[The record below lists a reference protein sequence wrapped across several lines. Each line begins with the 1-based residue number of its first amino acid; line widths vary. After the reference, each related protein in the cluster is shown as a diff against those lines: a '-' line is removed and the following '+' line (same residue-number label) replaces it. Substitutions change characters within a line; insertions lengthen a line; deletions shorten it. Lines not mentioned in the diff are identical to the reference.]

1 MKANK
6 NSNDLLVDATRAMRE
21 MVLAEL
27 FSPAE
32 TVQEDSAAL
41 RLLPAGM
48 QHCVLCFHG
57 LQEEKLQAEDSDA
70 YETLLKEVLRYGDET
85 VIARYAE
92 VGTELPVPELRK
104 IARQF
109 FEARRWREAVLFYQQ
124 LPADAPEVDVDF
136 WYGVGVCCMNL
147 KIYETALEC
156 FEKAK
161 TLGWKLKN
169 IDTYISW
176 CKEGLA

>member
-1 MKANK
+1 MKEYK
-6 NSNDLLVDATRAMRE
+6 DSNELLVDATRAMRE
-21 MVLAEL
+21 LVLAEL

-32 TVQEDSAAL
+32 TVQKDLAVL

-48 QHCVLCFHG
+48 QHCVCCFHG
-57 LQEEKLQAEDSDA
+57 LQEQPLQTEDSDA

-85 VIARYAE
+85 VISRYAE
-92 VGTELPVPELRK
+92 IGIELPVPELRK

-109 FEARRWREAVLFYQQ
+109 FGARRWREAMLFYQQ
-124 LPADAPEVDVDF
+124 LPADAPEVDMDF

-147 KIYETALEC
+147 KVYETAIEC

-161 TLGWKLKN
+161 TMGWKLKN
-169 IDTYISW
+169 VDTYLSW